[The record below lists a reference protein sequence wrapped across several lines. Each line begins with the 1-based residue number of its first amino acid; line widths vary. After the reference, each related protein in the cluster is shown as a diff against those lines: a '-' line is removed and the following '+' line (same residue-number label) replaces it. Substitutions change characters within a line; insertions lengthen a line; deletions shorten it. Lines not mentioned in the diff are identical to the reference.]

1 MNNRDD
7 IPEVFRR
14 AMEEAGWDRDEHGG
28 DGNGRP
34 PLQNPLNSPRFTRML
49 WLIGILLILLF
60 SFSWFVNTY
69 TEWLWFKSVQYSNVW
84 LRQWT
89 VWLIVF
95 GAGFVVAA
103 GTLLLNLR
111 LARRKAVQETSPF
124 LPQFLNFRWVPWLLN
139 GVALALGFLFA
150 VAVGN
155 QWLDFL
161 RQAYR
166 VPFGTAD
173 PIFNLDVS
181 FYLFDLPVYNFLHGW
196 VMALLFVSLLGIIP
210 IYAINHLPDIQTGAW
225 EPLKQ
230 VHLRRHVAFLGGLFL
245 LLWASGYILDL
256 LGMLYSPRGVVF
268 GASYTDMFA
277 SRYGLYA
284 QFVFMVLAGLSLLLL
299 MFRGTLRPLI
309 ASAALWLL
317 STILIAGLYPGILQ
331 RYVVEPNEIE
341 RERPYIAYNIDFT
354 RRAFDL
360 DKIETRSFA
369 ATGTINTEQV
379 TANRELFNNIRL
391 WDYRPLQSTYEQLQ
405 ALRPYYE
412 FSGIDIDRYEINGQ
426 MRQVMLAGRELDK
439 SKLAAPSWVNLN
451 LEFTHGYGIVMN
463 PVDRFTPDG
472 QPEFFIQDLPPKSNV
487 DIEVTRPEIYY
498 GEQTD
503 DIVFVGS
510 GLEEFSYPSGN
521 QNVYSSYEGSGGVLL
536 DSLFKRIAFA
546 LRLSDANVLLSN
558 EIDGGTRVQ
567 MHRQIRNRVREI
579 TPFLIMDSDPY
590 LVVVNGRLIWM
601 LDAYTLSANFPYS
614 TPTSNGFNY
623 IRNAAKITV
632 DAYNGTVTYYL
643 ADPNDPLIQAYNAAF
658 PGVFHDLSEMPADLQ
673 THIRY
678 PQDLFRVQT
687 QQYLTYHMTNERVF
701 YNKEDLWQLPT
712 EILTDSEQALEPYY
726 VILPLPGETTP
737 EYLLIQPYTPAEKK
751 NMVAWLAARNDPPN
765 YGQLIVYELPK
776 QELIFGPIQIE
787 GRIDQ
792 EPSISQQFSLWD
804 QRGSQV
810 IRGNLLVIPFQDS
823 FLYVEPVYL
832 LSETSALPELKRVIV
847 ANNSEVA
854 MEETLQAAL
863 ASLIQGDANE
873 AAAAADAAAADAAAA
888 AAQAEA
894 AGGETA
900 VSPEADTTTITV
912 PEGSITGTAELDTL
926 VQNTVQSANDHFLA
940 AEAAQREGDW
950 ATYGAELDAL
960 RADLELLGQLTGNT
974 QP

>member
-166 VPFGTAD
+166 VPFGTVD

-792 EPSISQQFSLWD
+792 EPTISQQFSL
-804 QRGSQV
+804 
-810 IRGNLLVIPFQDS
+810 
-823 FLYVEPVYL
+823 
-832 LSETSALPELKRVIV
+832 
-847 ANNSEVA
+847 
-854 MEETLQAAL
+854 
-863 ASLIQGDANE
+863 
-873 AAAAADAAAADAAAA
+873 
-888 AAQAEA
+888 
-894 AGGETA
+894 
-900 VSPEADTTTITV
+900 
-912 PEGSITGTAELDTL
+912 
-926 VQNTVQSANDHFLA
+926 
-940 AEAAQREGDW
+940 
-950 ATYGAELDAL
+950 
-960 RADLELLGQLTGNT
+960 
-974 QP
+974 